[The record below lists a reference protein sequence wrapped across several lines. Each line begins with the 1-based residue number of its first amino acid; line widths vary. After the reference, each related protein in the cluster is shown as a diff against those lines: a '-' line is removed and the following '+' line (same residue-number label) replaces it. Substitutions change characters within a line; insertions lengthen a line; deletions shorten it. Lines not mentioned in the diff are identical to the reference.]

1 MNTPRQQPPKLA
13 VRMFSF
19 FVPFHVRETLLGDL
33 LEKFQEVQSPTWFWR
48 EVVTAIL
55 LSLTG
60 LFRPRLSA
68 VIFAIAG
75 TVSEQLW
82 FRSQCWKAV
91 WQSSMFQ
98 SLYGRV
104 VQWPFPLGVIYGF
117 GLQAA
122 ISTIN
127 ILLLLCLFWSFKRSW
142 RWTNV
147 GNSILLCFPLLTV
160 GLFINALLPASYA
173 SFLRVVPTFGALIIA
188 IFISDSAPDR
198 ATRNP
203 RLI

>member
-1 MNTPRQQPPKLA
+1 MNTPGRQPPKLA

-19 FVPFHVRETLLGDL
+19 FVPFHLREALLGDL

-48 EVVTAIL
+48 EVVAAIL
-55 LSLTG
+55 LSL
-60 LFRPRLSA
+60 RPRLSA

-75 TVSEQLW
+75 TLSEQLW
-82 FRSQCWKAV
+82 FRSPWWKVV
-91 WQSSMFQ
+91 WQSSMFE

-104 VQWPFPLGVIYGF
+104 VQCPFPLGVMYGF

-127 ILLLLCLFWSFKRSW
+127 ILLLLSLFWSFKRLW

-147 GNSILLCFPLLTV
+147 RNSILLCFPLLTI
-160 GLFINALLPASYA
+160 GLLIDALLPASYA
-173 SFLRVVPTFGALIIA
+173 AFLRVVPTFGALIIA

-198 ATRNP
+198 PTRTP
-203 RLI
+203 RFI